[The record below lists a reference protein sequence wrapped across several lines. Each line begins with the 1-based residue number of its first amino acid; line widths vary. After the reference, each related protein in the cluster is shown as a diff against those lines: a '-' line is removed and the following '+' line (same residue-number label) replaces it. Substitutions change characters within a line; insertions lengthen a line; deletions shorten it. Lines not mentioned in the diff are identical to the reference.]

1 MNLGVIGAGIVGSA
15 YIKGLKKWGHRVSIY
30 DIKLQNPFSEI
41 LNSKIVF
48 ICVPSPS
55 KKNGECDTS
64 IIESVIRKLNLNLY
78 KGEVVICS
86 TVFPGF
92 TKKMQ
97 KKYKKVS
104 ISCVPELLRE
114 RFAYQDFIKN
124 SKVIVIGTKHQ
135 KTFNLIRKCFPKS
148 KKIFFVTTNEAEIF
162 KYFNNVYASLRVVF
176 ANIFYEIS
184 KIFDADYAKVKN
196 IYIKTGKAKDIY
208 LDVNKKLRGYAGV
221 CLPKDTLALIKLI
234 KNKKLKFNLI
244 ESIHKDNQ
252 RFKKTVFKGM
262 RK

>member
-1 MNLGVIGAGIVGSA
+1 MNLGVIGAGVVGSA
-15 YIKGLKKWGHRVSIY
+15 YIKGLKKWGHRVAVY

-41 LNSKIVF
+41 LSSKIIF

-86 TVFPGF
+86 TVYPGF

-97 KKYKKVS
+97 IKYKKIS

-124 SKVIVIGTKHQ
+124 SKVIVIGTKHK

-184 KIFDADYAKVKN
+184 KTFDANYIKVKN

-208 LDVNKKLRGYAGV
+208 LDVNEKLRGYAGV
-221 CLPKDTLALIKLI
+221 CLPKDTLALMKLI
-234 KNKKLKFNLI
+234 ENKKLKFNLI